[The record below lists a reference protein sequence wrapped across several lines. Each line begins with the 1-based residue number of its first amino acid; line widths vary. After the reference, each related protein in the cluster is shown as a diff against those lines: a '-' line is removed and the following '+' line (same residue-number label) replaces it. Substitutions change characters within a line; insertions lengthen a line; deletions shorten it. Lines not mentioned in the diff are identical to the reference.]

1 MMHVDDI
8 QMSYVQLN
16 KIRYEVSADITIKD
30 QDGNPVDG
38 ATVSAQWTQ
47 PNGKLVNQQQVTG
60 ATGVASFSIR
70 SKAGTY
76 KICVTDITKAG
87 CIYDSSQNVKT
98 CETLTVP

>member
-1 MMHVDDI
+1 MHVDDI

-16 KIRYEVSADITIKD
+16 KVRYEVSADITIKD
-30 QDGNPVDG
+30 QDAGPVDG

-60 ATGVASFSIR
+60 ATGVASFDIR

-76 KICVTDITKAG
+76 KICVTDVTKAG
-87 CIYDSSQNVKT
+87 WIYDPSQNVKT